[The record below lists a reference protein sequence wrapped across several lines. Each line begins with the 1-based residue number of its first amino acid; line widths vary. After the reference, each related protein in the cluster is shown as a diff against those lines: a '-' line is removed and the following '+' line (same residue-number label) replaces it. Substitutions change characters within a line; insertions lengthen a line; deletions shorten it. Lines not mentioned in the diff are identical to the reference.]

1 MGKFLQLKRCLAAAV
16 IAFLGVTATWAD
28 ATVVYEADMSQTNE
42 PDGWKCYK
50 PKDDKGTWTKEQ
62 ITEKIWGYESNAEY
76 NNVEVYISFI
86 RRKLKQLN
94 CKATINSIRG
104 VGYSLEG

>member
-1 MGKFLQLKRCLAAAV
+1 MGKILQLKRCLAAAV

-50 PKDDKGTWTKEQ
+50 PKDMGKGSSDNRSLKLSH
-62 ITEKIWGYESNAEY
+62 ICF
-76 NNVEVYISFI
+76 VY
-86 RRKLKQLN
+86 
-94 CKATINSIRG
+94 
-104 VGYSLEG
+104 